1 MKYLIKLIPLF
12 LLFFLLAPICSDEE
26 ENEDTIYHCT
36 FTINGTEYDFVNK
49 YSCQNLSCWWY
60 EYIDAEND
68 KNMINIR
75 FPSSVS
81 ANDIF
86 TGGITDFT
94 FEYKNA
100 SGESYYADSYTSLS
114 LTVTSINGTIAGT
127 FSGGVQYGS
136 ETLIITN
143 GSFEALKE

>member
-1 MKYLIKLIPLF
+1 
-12 LLFFLLAPICSDEE
+12 
-26 ENEDTIYHCT
+26 
-36 FTINGTEYDFVNK
+36 
-49 YSCQNLSCWWY
+49 
-60 EYIDAEND
+60 
-68 KNMINIR
+68 MINIR

-81 ANDIF
+81 ANDTF
-86 TGGITDFT
+86 TGGSTDFT

-100 SGESYYADSYTSLS
+100 SGDSYYDYSGGTLT

-136 ETLIITN
+136 ETLTITN